1 MDREEL
7 REEEKSQDCADIL
20 YLSDEDLEQ
29 ISNQIIRQ
37 YHDVYEVLAS
47 WLT

>member
-37 YHDVYEVLAS
+37 YYDVYEVLAS
-47 WLT
+47 

>member
-7 REEEKSQDCADIL
+7 REEDKAQDCEDIQ
-20 YLSDEDLEQ
+20 YLSDEDLKQ
-29 ISNQIIRQ
+29 VSDQIIWQ

-47 WLT
+47 

>member
-1 MDREEL
+1 MDRKEL

-20 YLSDEDLEQ
+20 YLSNEDLKQ
-29 ISNQIIRQ
+29 VSDQIIWQ

-47 WLT
+47 

>member
-7 REEEKSQDCADIL
+7 REEEKSQDRADIL

-37 YHDVYEVLAS
+37 YYDVYEVLAS
-47 WLT
+47 WFT